1 MGSNYSTPVCHMTEI
16 DEFVI
21 VDTDNDPF
29 IQESK
34 KGEKESGNAP
44 LEARLREAN
53 VRTEIAAPAAPA
65 V

>member
-1 MGSNYSTPVCHMTEI
+1 TEI